1 MPRSELKTIGKESSV
16 SDEETQVTDGY
27 SAPVN
32 EVDDS
37 SAEANQQEDSV
48 NLADYQK
55 LETQSQ
61 EYLDGWQR
69 ARAEFANYKKR
80 VERDLKDNYQNATGD
95 VLKSLLPVMDD
106 FDRATINVP
115 EDLLGHPW
123 VSGIEM
129 IHRKMSKVLDDF
141 GATVIDP
148 VGEEF
153 DPNLH
158 EAIGQDADSDM
169 DSGHVTV
176 TMQKGYMVGDRV
188 LRPALVR
195 VAR

>member
-115 EDLLGHPW
+115 DDLLGHPW

>member
-1 MPRSELKTIGKESSV
+1 M

-115 EDLLGHPW
+115 DDLLGHPW

>member
-1 MPRSELKTIGKESSV
+1 M
-16 SDEETQVTDGY
+16 SDDETQVTDGY

-115 EDLLGHPW
+115 DDLLGHPW